1 MGWCIYWD
9 YKKEKNQPS
18 SFPDEFVT
26 KVKDIIT
33 KSKVKLASW
42 DGDTPI
48 KMDDI
53 VSKTCIMFNGVY
65 PESCE
70 TFRLCASDPSGLGS
84 DCCKTR
90 GYAYSIVC
98 LAILDLAMKYGII
111 DDYSTDG
118 GAEYEEVM
126 KQYNT
131 VFENS

>member
-18 SFPDEFVT
+18 SFPDKFVDE
-26 KVKDIIT
+26 VKDIIT
-33 KSKVKLASW
+33 KSKIKLASW
-42 DGDTPI
+42 DGDETAG
-48 KMDDI
+48 MDDI
-53 VSKTCIMFNGVY
+53 VSKTYIMFNGVY

-70 TFRLCASDPSGLGS
+70 TFRLCPTDTGGLGS

-90 GYAYSIVC
+90 GYDYSVIC
-98 LAILDLAMKYGII
+98 LAILNLAMKYNII

-126 KQYNT
+126 KLYNT
-131 VFENS
+131 VIKNS